1 MGKSFRFLFR
11 FVWINLSAILGFAAI
26 IILGC
31 YATGVPGNAHNGS
44 LFETYYAMYPIMMLF
59 MLYIYA
65 FALCTSNLNLGLS
78 FGARRRDFFWAVQGV
93 MVCAAA
99 ICWALQLFVSA
110 FPAIAG
116 WEVRSRWMLLEM
128 FDGRPWL
135 FPLGSVVFMVLGCLS
150 GLLMTKRRG
159 LGIFL
164 ITVSVVVL
172 MGATMVLIL
181 SSEIGFID
189 ILLESG
195 WGWLIPASKALV
207 AALAVAAAGGELL
220 IWRTIQRY
228 TVR

>member
-1 MGKSFRFLFR
+1 
-11 FVWINLSAILGFAAI
+11 
-26 IILGC
+26 
-31 YATGVPGNAHNGS
+31 
-44 LFETYYAMYPIMMLF
+44 
-59 MLYIYA
+59 
-65 FALCTSNLNLGLS
+65 
-78 FGARRRDFFWAVQGV
+78 
-93 MVCAAA
+93 
-99 ICWALQLFVSA
+99 
-110 FPAIAG
+110 
-116 WEVRSRWMLLEM
+116 MLLEM